1 MKLKLLTLSLVIF
14 AASCV
19 SKEED
24 STENTTA
31 NETAVTQAPSTP
43 QTTGVSFKTMQGDV
57 VDLSTLSDK
66 VVFLNFWATWC
77 GPCIKEM
84 PSLQALYN
92 KYEGNPNVEFLVV
105 EIDNRPDLAQKFVAD
120 HNFTFPIFSP
130 ASAVPETMLGQAIPT
145 TVILDKKGDIA
156 YRHEGMSDF
165 VSQDFINLFEGILAK

>member
-14 AASCV
+14 VASCV

-105 EIDNRPDLAQKFVAD
+105 EIDNRPDLAQ
-120 HNFTFPIFSP
+120 
-130 ASAVPETMLGQAIPT
+130 MLGQAIPT